1 MYSLKSITD
10 KIRGNRDG
18 KTVVKNIGYLTL
30 LQVAGYIFPFI
41 TMPYLARVIGTN
53 GFGKIAFAS
62 AIICWVQT
70 VVDWGFTYT
79 ATRDVAQNREDS
91 TKVSEIFS
99 NVLWARLLLM
109 FISFFV
115 LAGCI
120 LLIPSFREEYD
131 IILVTFLMVPGHIL
145 FPDWFFQALEKMKY
159 TTIFNLAIKFIF
171 TVLVFVCIR
180 EKGDY
185 LVQPLLTSIGYLLCG
200 GVSMWMILK
209 RWGYRLM
216 RPRLMKVWR
225 TMKDSADVFL
235 NNLMPNLYN
244 SFSTMMLGSL
254 AGPTASGIYD
264 GGNKFVS
271 VASNFHNVLS
281 RAFFPFLSRRIDK
294 AGLFARINMLTG
306 CVIALLLFAAA
317 PLIIRIFLSPDF
329 SESVAVL
336 RIFSIS
342 MIFLVMS
349 NTYGTNYLI
358 LVHRER
364 ELRNITAICSAIGM
378 LMSYPLVSR
387 FSYIGAALTVFL
399 SRLLLG
405 MATYVYARREINKHN
420 NMNIKNLSRG
430 GVIHVD
436 YPARE
441 IALAAISSFI
451 HPIVSFL
458 PACRTER
465 VRTGCRE
472 SERQYNSASL
482 VAMACQS

>member
-430 GVIHVD
+430 GGN
-436 YPARE
+436 P
-441 IALAAISSFI
+441 
-451 HPIVSFL
+451 
-458 PACRTER
+458 C
-465 VRTGCRE
+465 
-472 SERQYNSASL
+472 
-482 VAMACQS
+482 

>member
-1 MYSLKSITD
+1 MIMTTLGKLKQLFSQ
-10 KIRGNRDG
+10 REVN
-18 KTVVKNIGYLTL
+18 TVAQNIGYLTL
-30 LQVAGYIFPFI
+30 LQVAGYVFPFI
-41 TMPYLARVIGTN
+41 TMPYLARVIGTD

-79 ATRDVAQNREDS
+79 ATRDVAQNREDRP
-91 TKVSEIFS
+91 KVSEIFS

-115 LAGCI
+115 LIGCI

-131 IILVTFLMVPGHIL
+131 IIMVTFLMVPGHIL

-185 LVQPLLTSIGYLLCG
+185 LVQPLLTSTGYLLCG

-216 RPRLMKVWR
+216 RPRLMNVWR

-244 SFSTMMLGSL
+244 SFSTMLLGAV
-254 AGPTASGIYD
+254 AGSTASGIYD

-294 AGLFARINMLTG
+294 AGMFARINMLSG

-329 SESVAVL
+329 SESVIVL
-336 RIFSIS
+336 RIFAIS

-378 LMSYPLVSR
+378 LMSYPLVSGL
-387 FSYIGAALTVFL
+387 SYIGAALTVFI

-405 MATYVYARREINKHN
+405 TVTFIYAKCEMNKRN
-420 NMNIKNLSRG
+420 NMNIKNLLKG
-430 GVIHVD
+430 G
-436 YPARE
+436 
-441 IALAAISSFI
+441 
-451 HPIVSFL
+451 
-458 PACRTER
+458 
-465 VRTGCRE
+465 GG
-472 SERQYNSASL
+472 RQH
-482 VAMACQS
+482 

>member
-1 MYSLKSITD
+1 MSSLKIIAG
-10 KIRGNRDG
+10 KIRESRDG
-18 KTVVKNIGYLTL
+18 KTVVRNIGYLTL
-30 LQVAGYIFPFI
+30 LQVAGYVFPFI

-79 ATRDVAQNREDS
+79 ATRDVAQNREERS
-91 TKVSEIFS
+91 KVSEIFS
-99 NVLWARLLLM
+99 NVLWARLLLTFM
-109 FISFFV
+109 SFFV
-115 LAGCI
+115 LVGCI

-185 LVQPLLTSIGYLLCG
+185 LVQPLLTSTGYLLCG

-209 RWGYRLM
+209 RWGYHLM
-216 RPRLMKVWR
+216 RPRLMNVWR

-244 SFSTMMLGSL
+244 SFSTMLLG
-254 AGPTASGIYD
+254 AVTGPAASGIYD

-294 AGLFARINMLTG
+294 AGMFARMNMLTG
-306 CVIALLLFAAA
+306 CIIALLLFAAA

-329 SESVAVL
+329 SESVTVL
-336 RIFSIS
+336 RIFAIS

-378 LMSYPLVSR
+378 LMSYPLVSGL
-387 FSYIGAALTVFL
+387 SYIGAALTVFI

-405 MATYVYARREINKHN
+405 TVTFIYAKREMNKHN
-420 NMNIKNLSRG
+420 DMNIKNLLRG
-430 GVIHVD
+430 GVASID
-436 YPARE
+436 YSARK
-441 IALAAISSFI
+441 IALGAISSFI

-458 PACRTER
+458 STCLTER
-465 VRTGCRE
+465 IRTGNRK
-472 SERQYNSASL
+472 SECHYNSGAV
-482 VAMACQS
+482 VAMALQA

>member
-1 MYSLKSITD
+1 MATLGKLKQMFS
-10 KIRGNRDG
+10 NREVN
-18 KTVVKNIGYLTL
+18 TVAHNIGYLTL
-30 LQVAGYIFPFI
+30 LQVAGYVFPFI

-79 ATRDVAQNREDS
+79 ATRDVAQNREERS
-91 TKVSEIFS
+91 KVSEIFS
-99 NVLWARLLLM
+99 NVLWARLLLTFM
-109 FISFFV
+109 SFFV
-115 LAGCI
+115 LVGCI
-120 LLIPSFREEYD
+120 LLIPSFREDYD

-159 TTIFNLAIKFIF
+159 TTIFNLAVKFIF
-171 TVLVFVCIR
+171 TVLVFSCIR
-180 EKGDY
+180 EEDDY
-185 LVQPLLTSIGYLLCG
+185 IVQPLLTSAGYLVCG
-200 GVSMWMILK
+200 AVSMWIILR
-209 RWGYRLM
+209 RWGYC
-216 RPRLMKVWR
+216 LMKPRFKDIWG
-225 TMKDSADVFL
+225 TMKGSADVFL

-254 AGPTASGIYD
+254 AGSTASGIYD

-294 AGLFARINMLTG
+294 AGMFAIINMLTG
-306 CVIALLLFAAA
+306 CAIALLLFAAA
-317 PLIIRIFLSPDF
+317 PLIIRIFLSSDF
-329 SESVAVL
+329 SESVTVL
-336 RIFSIS
+336 RIFAIS

-364 ELRNITAICSAIGM
+364 ELRNITAICSSIGM

-387 FSYIGAALTVFL
+387 FSYIGAALTVFI

-405 MATYVYARREINKHN
+405 MTTYIYARREINKHN
-420 NMNIKNLSRG
+420 NMNIKDLSRRG
-430 GVIHVD
+430 GGEIYVD
-436 YPARE
+436 YPACE

-451 HPIVSFL
+451 HPVVSFL
-458 PACRTER
+458 STCRTER
-465 VRTGCRE
+465 VRTGNRE
-472 SERQYNSASL
+472 SEHRYNSVAV
-482 VAMACQS
+482 VAMA

>member
-1 MYSLKSITD
+1 MSFLKIIAG
-10 KIRGNRDG
+10 KIRESRDG
-18 KTVVKNIGYLTL
+18 KTVVRNIGYLTL
-30 LQVAGYIFPFI
+30 LQVAGYVFPFI

-79 ATRDVAQNREDS
+79 ATRDVAQNREDRP
-91 TKVSEIFS
+91 KVSEIFS

-115 LAGCI
+115 LIGCI

-131 IILVTFLMVPGHIL
+131 IIMVTFLMVPGHIL

-185 LVQPLLTSIGYLLCG
+185 LVQPLLTSTGYLLCG

-216 RPRLMKVWR
+216 RPRLMNVWR

-244 SFSTMMLGSL
+244 SFSTMLLGAV
-254 AGPTASGIYD
+254 AGSTASGIYD

-294 AGLFARINMLTG
+294 AGMFARINMLSG

-329 SESVAVL
+329 SESVIVL
-336 RIFSIS
+336 RIFAIS

-378 LMSYPLVSR
+378 LMSYPLVSGL
-387 FSYIGAALTVFL
+387 SYIGAALTVFI

-405 MATYVYARREINKHN
+405 TVTFIYAKREMNKHN
-420 NMNIKNLSRG
+420 DMNIKNLLRG
-430 GVIHVD
+430 G
-436 YPARE
+436 
-441 IALAAISSFI
+441 
-451 HPIVSFL
+451 
-458 PACRTER
+458 
-465 VRTGCRE
+465 
-472 SERQYNSASL
+472 
-482 VAMACQS
+482 